1 MKFPTGGIQKPF
13 WEPTS
18 ASGESRE
25 VKQIRFNAG
34 ADGYSLDERDTNGFN
49 PLSLIWAQVADRGLG
64 FFCPDSGSNFMLTMN
79 RTSPEP
85 VSGSSLQG
93 NDARIMPS

>member
-1 MKFPTGGIQKPF
+1 MRLSQGGVKLPTGGIQRPF

-34 ADGYSLDERDTNGFN
+34 ADGYSPDERDT
-49 PLSLIWAQVADRGLG
+49 S
-64 FFCPDSGSNFMLTMN
+64 
-79 RTSPEP
+79 E
-85 VSGSSLQG
+85 
-93 NDARIMPS
+93 